1 MVDGASNEE
10 LIVGASSAHF
20 RRRTVETM
28 DQDRPNLF
36 QRALRFLGL
45 RKPPPDIGVR
55 EPRRPVPSASGGA
68 VSLEEPEPEER
79 K

>member
-1 MVDGASNEE
+1 MVDGATRAK
-10 LIVGASSAHF
+10 LIVGAPSARL
-20 RRRTVETM
+20 RRRTVDTI

-36 QRALRFLGL
+36 QRALQFLGL

-68 VSLEEPEPEER
+68 VRLEEPEPDER
-79 K
+79 E